1 VPQAR
6 RSTGNPTVRR
16 RELGVL
22 LRALRNAREL
32 TVEQVAAELLCSP
45 SKVSRMETGQRGAT
59 ARDIRDLCDLYNV
72 NDPAERERL
81 MTLAREGKQQG
92 WWQSYALDYAN
103 YVGLEQEATTIRIF
117 HSTVVPGLF
126 QSADY
131 TRALHQTGP
140 ISFTEPEIEERVTER
155 LMRQQL
161 LMREDPPQVEVLLD
175 EAVLH
180 RPIGSPAI
188 MRDQIGD
195 IMAAASR
202 PRVSVRVVPYA
213 AGAHAA
219 LESNFSLLEFGGQAP
234 TIVYVEGLVGR
245 IYMERQQ
252 DLDRYELVLDLLR
265 GVALSP
271 QDSVTFMKKIRAT
284 QIGE

>member
-1 VPQAR
+1 VPQPR
-6 RSTGNPTVRR
+6 GSTGNPTVRR

-22 LRALRNAREL
+22 LRALRNQREL

-59 ARDIRDLCDLYNV
+59 ARDVRDLCDLYDV

-131 TRALHQTGP
+131 TRALHKTGP

-188 MRDQIGD
+188 MREQIGD
-195 IMAAASR
+195 MLAAASR
-202 PRVSVRVVPYA
+202 PRTSVRVVPYV
-213 AGAHAA
+213 AGAHPA
-219 LESNFSLLEFGGQAP
+219 LESNFVLLEFGGQAP
-234 TIVYVEGLVGR
+234 TIIYVEGLVGR
-245 IYMERQQ
+245 IYMESQK
-252 DLDRYELVLDLLR
+252 DVDRYQQVLDLLR
-265 GVALSP
+265 GLALSP
-271 QDSVTFMKKIRAT
+271 QDSATFMKKIRET
-284 QIGE
+284 QTGE

>member
-1 VPQAR
+1 MPEAR
-6 RSTGNPTVRR
+6 VSSGSPTVRR

-59 ARDIRDLCDLYNV
+59 ARDIRDLCDLYEV
-72 NDPAERERL
+72 TDPVERERL
-81 MTLAREGKQQG
+81 TKLARDGKQQG

-103 YVGLEQEATTIRIF
+103 YVGLEQEATSIRIF

-131 TRALHQTGP
+131 TRALHRTGP
-140 ISFTEPEIEERVTER
+140 LPFTDSEIEERVTER

-161 LMREDPPQVEVLLD
+161 LVREDPPQVEVLLD

-195 IMAAASR
+195 MLAAASQ
-202 PRVSVRVVPYA
+202 PQVSVRVVPYV
-213 AGAHAA
+213 AGAHPA
-219 LESNFSLLEFGGQAP
+219 LESNFVLLEFGGQAP
-234 TIVYVEGLVGR
+234 TIIYVEGLVGR
-245 IYMERQQ
+245 IYMESQK
-252 DLDRYELVLDLLR
+252 DVDRYQQVLDLLR
-265 GVALSP
+265 ALALGP
-271 QDSVTFMKKIRAT
+271 QDSVAFMKKIRET